1 LTSRISRLC
10 VEIEDLNVV
19 VGRFGLQPSVALAD
33 AEGSKSAVWSEDEA
47 SLFCSISWALCDF
60 CEDII
65 FVIVVEVL
73 GPKLCIFL
81 DGNRHF
87 LISVTISVE
96 EICNE
101 IVLMLDR
108 AVGSL
113 EFVVLTVSSN
123 SALGAFLCV
132 WDFEFFLS
140 PCVEGFHFDSFI
152 VSFPP
157 LLVDFLLVL
166 VGLIECLT
174 CSRVISPHCLHICS
188 GLLFDFG

>member
-1 LTSRISRLC
+1 MC
-10 VEIEDLNVV
+10 VVIEDLKVV

-47 SLFCSISWALCDF
+47 SLLGSISWALCDL
-60 CEDII
+60 CEDIV

-73 GPKLCIFL
+73 SPEVCIFL
-81 DGNRHF
+81 DGDSHF
-87 LISVTISVE
+87 LRSVTISVE

-108 AVGSL
+108 VVGFH
-113 EFVVLTVSSN
+113 EFVVLSVSSN

-140 PCVEGFHFDSFI
+140 PCVEGFQFDSCI
-152 VSFPP
+152 VSSEP
-157 LLVDFLLVL
+157 LFVDFLLVL
-166 VGLIECLT
+166 VGLIVCLT
-174 CSRVISPHCLHICS
+174 CGGVISPHCLHICI